1 MICPYVGCFV
11 CFFGGVLV
19 VYYSGEHDFRF
30 FLDRCLC
37 KFRFFVLCLAIY
49 GVVSGFYDHLV
60 YVGSTVG
67 EFGFF
72 CVSCVF
78 IR

>member
-1 MICPYVGCFV
+1 MICLYVDSFV

-30 FLDRCLC
+30 LLDRVLC
-37 KFRFFVLCLAIY
+37 KYRFFVLRLAIY
-49 GVVSGFYDHLV
+49 GVVGGFCDYLV

-78 IR
+78 IK